1 MYKTRVLCSF
11 VCGVHCAFI
20 CVVCSHVVFDVPEAA
35 KRPQRQMPALPCSS
49 AHLCGADGL
58 SLSFADAT
66 RYIVL
71 PHTSE
76 LYTDFVAM
84 IKSTDVQGY
93 HRSSRVAVEMLDL
106 TEVTMTPLG

>member
-1 MYKTRVLCSF
+1 
-11 VCGVHCAFI
+11 
-20 CVVCSHVVFDVPEAA
+20 
-35 KRPQRQMPALPCSS
+35 
-49 AHLCGADGL
+49 
-58 SLSFADAT
+58 
-66 RYIVL
+66 
-71 PHTSE
+71 